1 MTFRF
6 VTLGSVEPKVKIL
19 VLFYSFTGHT
29 AKLAEYIAQGSREID
44 GVEVEVKQVPELI
57 PQEVFEK
64 NSELAAARQAFA
76 HIPVAAL
83 DDLTSADGIAFGT
96 PVHFGS
102 FASQL
107 KQFIDQL
114 SPVFIKGTMVGKPAA
129 FFTSAGSMHGG
140 EEAALL
146 SLMIPLL
153 NLGMLPV
160 GVPYPV
166 QGEGVEFDAGSP
178 YGAIYVS
185 GHKGEKQLSEGDI
198 KIAKILGK
206 RLAALAKVVRHGCDN
221 LPQCQF
227 LTTKYE

>member
-1 MTFRF
+1 METKF
-6 VTLGSVEPKVKIL
+6 KIL

-29 AKLAEYIAQGSREID
+29 AKLAKYIGEGAKEIE
-44 GVEVEVKQVPELI
+44 GVEVSIKQAPELV

-64 NSELAAARQAFA
+64 NPNLKRTRESFSD
-76 HIPVAAL
+76 IPVATME
-83 DDLTSADGIAFGT
+83 DLTSSDGVAFGT

-129 FFTSAGSMHGG
+129 FFCSAGSMHGG

-153 NLGMLPV
+153 NLGMIPI
-160 GVPYPV
+160 GVPYPI
-166 QGEGVEFDAGSP
+166 QGEGSDFDAGSP
-178 YGAIYVS
+178 YGAVFVS
-185 GHKGEKQLSEGDI
+185 GHKGDQQISEGDK
-198 KIAKILGK
+198 KIARILGK
-206 RLAALAKVVRHGCDN
+206 RLSAMAKIIKYGCVSF
-221 LPQCQF
+221 PECQF
-227 LTTKYE
+227 LSSKYE

>member
-1 MTFRF
+1 METKF
-6 VTLGSVEPKVKIL
+6 KIL

-29 AKLAEYIAQGSREID
+29 AQLAQHIAEGAKEID
-44 GVEVEVKQVPELI
+44 GAKVEVKQVPELI

-64 NSELAAARQAFA
+64 NPELKKAKQSFANIPQAT
-76 HIPVAAL
+76 IE
-83 DDLTSADGIAFGT
+83 DLTSADGVAFGT

-129 FFTSAGSMHGG
+129 FFTSVGSNHGG
-140 EEAALL
+140 EEVALI

-153 NLGMLPV
+153 NLGMIPI
-160 GVPYPV
+160 GVPYPI
-166 QGEGVEFDAGSP
+166 QGAGSDFDAGSP

-185 GHKGEKQLSEGDI
+185 GHKGDKQLSEGD
-198 KIAKILGK
+198 KKVAKILGK
-206 RLAALAKVVRHGCDN
+206 RLSAMSKVIKYGCISF
-221 LPQCQF
+221 PECQF
-227 LTTKYE
+227 LSAKYE